1 MQPFELAASM
11 KTTKRVI
18 EESAIP
24 PKLVRSVVRQL
35 GGKEYLEDI
44 AHYGASVGFPGFTW
58 YTDTVAF
65 YKRNRKEI
73 LALLKE
79 YSADFGVK
87 SAVEVVCTFKG
98 LEKEQESICRCLYGR
113 VIEEDS
119 CVANAL
125 AWFAAEEVA
134 RAFCD
139 D

>member
-1 MQPFELAASM
+1 M

-18 EESAIP
+18 EESCIP

-35 GGKEYLEDI
+35 GGKESLSDI
-44 AHYGASVGFPGFTW
+44 AKHGVSGGFAGFIW

-79 YSADFGVK
+79 YAADFGVK

-98 LEKEQESICRCLYGR
+98 LDKEQESICRCLYGR
-113 VIEEDS
+113 MNEEDIY
-119 CVANAL
+119 VANSL

-134 RAFCD
+134 KAFCD
-139 D
+139 E

>member
-1 MQPFELAASM
+1 M
-11 KTTKRVI
+11 KTTKKVI
-18 EESAIP
+18 EESGIP
-24 PKLVRSVVRQL
+24 PKLVRSVIRQL
-35 GGKEYLEDI
+35 GGKEYLQDI
-44 AHYGASVGFPGFTW
+44 ANHGISGGFSGFTW

-73 LALLKE
+73 LTLLKK
-79 YSADFGVK
+79 YAADFGVK
-87 SAVEVVCTFKG
+87 SAVEVVCTFRG

-113 VIEEDS
+113 VTEEDT
-119 CVANAL
+119 CTANAL